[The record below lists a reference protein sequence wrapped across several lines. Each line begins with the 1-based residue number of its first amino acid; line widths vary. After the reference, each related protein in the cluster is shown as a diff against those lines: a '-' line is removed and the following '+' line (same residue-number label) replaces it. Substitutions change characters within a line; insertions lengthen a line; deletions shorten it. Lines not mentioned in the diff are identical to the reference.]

1 MRRSAPKDDIPGGD
15 PGGDVSE
22 LTTDLTT
29 IDRAGQ
35 VLARQGEHCR
45 AMSAHLEAH
54 GSLQGSLGLVLLGLQ
69 PYADAA
75 LGVGRVVTSTL
86 ARVCDTTA
94 YTAST
99 TFSAYVTADESAF
112 ERLRRLGGDLDAGWG
127 GAAAPVTTSPIGP
140 AESGAPASW
149 GSTDSYPWEA
159 VGSTQQSVVEL
170 IDSARGLLGDVQSW
184 GGAGGPVAESVDAQ
198 SYLVTPVASENVMQD
213 LRWSAGLLL
222 GSVDWVFEQLVGYSM
237 LEELIFKPFAGDPRG
252 VEKAAQAWTNVSGAL
267 QAVAQN
273 HAHLVSTT
281 VTGWSG
287 AAADAFRGSM
297 AAIAAGLLKV
307 APLFDAVATAMGAV
321 GLLIKGVCAGIGYG
335 LRKLS
340 QLLIEIAAELA
351 VPGVGWGVLLAT
363 AYWKIESIFS
373 IVRLVC
379 NLIDSLFDAIASFA
393 DAQAQAVA
401 GLAIIEDLAEGV
413 FRRAGAAVS

>member
-1 MRRSAPKDDIPGGD
+1 M
-15 PGGDVSE
+15 SE

-35 VLARQGEHCR
+35 VLARQGGHCR
-45 AMSAHLEAH
+45 AMTAHLEAH
-54 GSLQGSLGLVLLGLQ
+54 GSLHGSLGLILLGLQ
-69 PYADAA
+69 PYADAVLSTGRLVTDT
-75 LGVGRVVTSTL
+75 LG
-86 ARVCDTTA
+86 RVCDTTA

-112 ERLRRLGGDLDAGWG
+112 DRLRRLGGDLDAGWNG
-127 GAAAPVTTSPIGP
+127 GAAPPATAPIGP
-140 AESGAPASW
+140 ADSAAPPSW
-149 GSTDSYPWEA
+149 GSTDSYLWESI
-159 VGSTQQSVVEL
+159 GSMQESVVEA
-170 IDSARGLLGDVQSW
+170 IDSARDLLGDVGRW
-184 GGAGGPVAESVDAQ
+184 GGSGDGVTESVDAS
-198 SYLVTPVASENVMQD
+198 SYLVTPVASANVMED

-252 VEKAAQAWTNVSGAL
+252 VEKAAQAWSNVSGAL
-267 QAVAQN
+267 QAVAAN

-287 AAADAFRGSM
+287 AAADAFRLSM
-297 AAIAAGLLKV
+297 AGISQALLKV

-321 GLLIKGVCAGIGYG
+321 GLLIKGVCAGIGFG

-363 AYWKIESIFS
+363 AYWKVETIFG
-373 IVRLVC
+373 IVRLVYT
-379 NLIDSLFDAIASFA
+379 LIESLFDAIASFA
-393 DAQAQAVA
+393 DAQAQAV
-401 GLAIIEDLAEGV
+401 GSLAIVEDLAEGV